1 VSLPA
6 AAPTID
12 RLTWEEARARMD
24 WRQGEHVTLIGPTG
38 VGKTELMTQLMKLR
52 RWCIFLNTK
61 RIDSTQDVLKRELG
75 FRTVRR
81 AVDVNPEVGSRYIVA
96 PSWSKRTGGWFSPRM
111 SDEQLDARHAAV
123 FRESLAAA
131 FWQTGWTVG
140 IDELEYINRDL
151 RIESPV
157 NRLLRQGRS
166 QHNTM
171 VLGTQ
176 RPRHVTL
183 HAYEQAT
190 HLFMWRQ
197 ADLSNIV
204 RASELA
210 GVNRTAVVE
219 ALPSL
224 DKHDTLYVNTVTG
237 EMFVTNT
244 RA

>member
-1 VSLPA
+1 
-6 AAPTID
+6 
-12 RLTWEEARARMD
+12 MD
-24 WRQGEHVTLIGPTG
+24 WRQGEHITLIGPTG
-38 VGKTELMTQLMKLR
+38 VGKTELMVELLRLR
-52 RWCIFLNTK
+52 RWGIFLNTK
-61 RIDSTQDVLKRELG
+61 RRDNTQRTLTKELG
-75 FRTVRR
+75 FRRIR
-81 AVDVNPEVGSRYIVA
+81 KGVDVNPEVTSRYIV
-96 PSWSKRTGGWFSPRM
+96 SPRWPRKLDSAATDALHRSVF
-111 SDEQLDARHAAV
+111 SDVLAR
-123 FRESLAAA
+123 A
-131 FWQTGWTVG
+131 FWQTNWTVG

-151 RIESPV
+151 KIESPV

-166 QHNTM
+166 QGNSM
-171 VLGTQ
+171 ILGTQ

-210 GVNRTAVVE
+210 GVNRAVVLE
-219 ALPSL
+219 VLPTLS
-224 DKHDTLYVNTVTG
+224 KHDTLYINTVTG